1 MIEKTDDALQGVN
14 DFLKTLTNRI
24 TPNVVLAV
32 AILNGFII
40 GLVTTGYLGNKSLS
54 VQSLSFLLI
63 IWQLIIICIFSSRY
77 IELTTGYLNKFFI
90 CGLFGFIWQWE
101 IFGTIAINFYPELT
115 TITPIMDH
123 GLVVFTLAYLTLQI
137 LFGYCFKN
145 NKKHTS
151 KVYSLKEDKVA

>member
-1 MIEKTDDALQGVN
+1 MIEKTDDALQGIN

-32 AILNGFII
+32 VILNGFII
-40 GLVTTGYLGNKSLS
+40 GLVTTGYLGNKSLA

-77 IELTTGYLNKFFI
+77 IELTTSYLNKFVVSGAI
-90 CGLFGFIWQWE
+90 GYIWQWQFFGMWANSFNPE
-101 IFGTIAINFYPELT
+101 IT
-115 TITPIMDH
+115 TINPPMENTVVGFMFGYATIM
-123 GLVVFTLAYLTLQI
+123 I

-151 KVYSLKEDKVA
+151 KVYSLKEKDVA